1 MSKKRTSLEDIL
13 GGNEPTAPVP
23 TVPQQTPV
31 KPRGNRPRVK
41 QQTAYLPLPVYEQ
54 VRRLAFE
61 EHAKMHD
68 FLMEGLDHVFKARGL
83 PSIND
88 LTGKRL

>member
-13 GGNEPTAPVP
+13 GGEEVTKSVP
-23 TVPQQTPV
+23 TVSPPKTTRPM
-31 KPRGNRPRVK
+31 GNRPRVK

-88 LTGKRL
+88 LVGKRS

>member
-13 GGNEPTAPVP
+13 GGKEATKPVP
-23 TVPQQTPV
+23 TVPQQIPT

-61 EHAKMHD
+61 EHVKMHD
-68 FLMEGLDHVFKARGL
+68 FLMEGLDHVFKDRGL

-88 LTGKRL
+88 LIGKRQ

>member
-1 MSKKRTSLEDIL
+1 MGKKRTSLEDIL
-13 GGNEPTAPVP
+13 GGKEANKPVP
-23 TVPQQTPV
+23 TVPQRIPTT
-31 KPRGNRPRVK
+31 PRGNRPRVK

-68 FLMEGLDHVFKARGL
+68 FLMEGLDHVFKDRGL

-88 LTGKRL
+88 LTGKRH